1 MYTDV
6 NKNLISMNII
16 SYRKLLPEESK
27 TYRVIRL
34 ESLETFPESFGA
46 NYHEAL
52 KIEKF
57 QIESDIEKQT
67 FGRFVLGAYAND
79 LLIGICTFVKSDKN
93 SGTIYQ
99 MYVKKEFQG
108 KNIGQ
113 GLIEAVIHEAGRQFN
128 DIEILL
134 EVAPGNDKAYN
145 LYRKTG
151 FLEVEKT
158 SAQDSSH
165 CIMMKYMPKKIE

>member
-1 MYTDV
+1 M
-6 NKNLISMNII
+6 KNLISMNII
-16 SYRKLLPEESK
+16 SYRKLLSEESK
-27 TYRVIRL
+27 AYRAIRL
-34 ESLETFPESFGA
+34 ESLEQFPESFGA

-57 QIESDIEKQT
+57 QIESDIEEQN
-67 FGRFVLGAYAND
+67 FGRFVLGAYADD
-79 LLIGICTFVKSDKN
+79 LLIGICTFVKSDEN
-93 SGTIYQ
+93 TGTIYQ

-113 GLIEAVIHEAGRQFN
+113 GLIEAVIHEAGRRFN
-128 DIEILL
+128 DIEIFL

-151 FLEVEKT
+151 FLEVENT
-158 SAQDSSH
+158 SAHDISN
-165 CIMMKYMPKKIE
+165 CIMMKYIPE

>member
-1 MYTDV
+1 
-6 NKNLISMNII
+6 MNMI

-27 TYRVIRL
+27 AYRTIRL
-34 ESLETFPESFGA
+34 ESLELFPEAFGA

-57 QIESDIEKQT
+57 QLESDIEEQT
-67 FGRFVLGAYAND
+67 FGRFVLGAYAD
-79 LLIGICTFVKSDKN
+79 DKLIGICTFIKSDKN

-99 MYVKKEFQG
+99 MYVKREFQG

-128 DIEILL
+128 GIEILL
-134 EVAPGNDKAYN
+134 EVAPGNDKAYH
-145 LYRKTG
+145 LYKKTG
-151 FLEVEKT
+151 FLEVKKT
-158 SAQDSSH
+158 SAQDISNG
-165 CIMMKYMPKKIE
+165 IVMKYMPEKK